1 VIRTRFLCLFGAAL
15 TALALAGPSLG
26 DVKITDRQYVTHEG
40 GQDATTIACS
50 TNNRQQNEPTA
61 AVNPTQPAKMT
72 AGANDYCT
80 TPTNG
85 DAWAG
90 FYFSSD
96 NGSSWTNSL
105 LPGYPLDT
113 TAEGQASPLHGLA
126 LAAGDPVQAWDRFG
140 NVYYGGIAFN
150 RGRPAN
156 ASIWVARYSWV
167 GGAMPDYQ
175 GTALVARGTPSPIFR
190 GHFNDKVMIEVDR
203 STAATSGN
211 VYVCWALFTASGPN
225 NGVFFSR
232 STDGGRT
239 FSNRQKLSDS
249 VHGSQ
254 SCDIGVGS
262 TGRVWVAWR
271 QFEFR
276 ADSGQRQR
284 DAIAYVYST
293 DGGRSFTKP
302 AVAYEFIHWDM
313 GDTTGDPAAAGQA
326 GYAACLAGDAT
337 LGRCEGPD
345 PRVNARDCGD
355 GPFEC
360 LSGYVFGRA
369 DSSVHISAD
378 PTPGADPDAAYA
390 LVDATV
396 PGTQTPTGTS
406 YSTVT
411 DGVGS
416 QASTYLV
423 KTPNGGGSWSTSR
436 VDPQPKGHQFY
447 SDVDAYAGRLHV
459 VYHDTRSDTAT
470 GPPGTAADFRTIPF
484 SNQWV
489 GGAVGSTHTKQG
501 VETWYSRSTDG
512 GSTWAR
518 QRVSGTS
525 YPLNYEQFGNR
536 DSPFFGDYNFVS
548 ASAANVLMAWPSG
561 QDVIAGTDPRYTDG
575 NGTDGFDV
583 LQCRTFSNGVWS
595 ADTCPDAGGLDQ
607 NIYGFV
613 GP

>member
-1 VIRTRFLCLFGAAL
+1 VLRTRFLCLFGAAL

>member
-105 LPGYPLDT
+105 LPGYPMDT

>member
-113 TAEGQASPLHGLA
+113 TVEGQASPLHGLA

-175 GTALVARGTPSPIFR
+175 GTTLVARGTPSPIFR

>member
-175 GTALVARGTPSPIFR
+175 GTTLVARGTPSPIFR

>member
-1 VIRTRFLCLFGAAL
+1 MHRFLCLAVAAL
-15 TALALAGPSLG
+15 AVLAVAAPASG
-26 DVKITDRQYVTHEG
+26 DVKITDRPYVRHDG
-40 GQDATTIACS
+40 GTDATITACS
-50 TNNRQQNEPTA
+50 TNNRQQNEPAA
-61 AVNPTQPAKMT
+61 AVNPVQPSKMT
-72 AGANDYCT
+72 AGANDYCPV
-80 TPTNG
+80 PTAG
-85 DAWAG
+85 DSWAG

-96 NGSSWTNSL
+96 GGTTWTNSL
-105 LPGYPLDT
+105 LPGYPTDT
-113 TAEGQASPLHGLA
+113 STEGRQSPLFGLVA
-126 LAAGDPVQAWDRFG
+126 SAGDPVQAWDRSG

-150 RGRPAN
+150 RAKPASG
-156 ASIWVARYSWV
+156 SIWVARYSWV
-167 GGAMPDYQ
+167 AGSVPDYQ
-175 GTALVARGTPSPIFR
+175 GTTLVERGTPSPIFL
-190 GHFNDKVMIEVDR
+190 GHFNDKVMIEADR
-203 STAATSGN
+203 STNPATSGN

-225 NGVFFSR
+225 NGVYFSR

-239 FSNRQKLSDS
+239 FSNRMKVSDN

-271 QFEFR
+271 QFEFK
-276 ADSGQRQR
+276 ADKGQRQR

-302 AVAYEFIHWDM
+302 AVAHEFTHWDM
-313 GDTTGDPAAAGQA
+313 GDTAGDPAANGRA
-326 GYAACLAGDAT
+326 GYEACLVGDGT

-369 DSSVHISAD
+369 DSSVHITAD

-396 PGTQTPTGTS
+396 PGTETPTGTS

-423 KTPNGGGSWSTSR
+423 RTTDGGGTWSASR
-436 VDPQPKGHQFY
+436 VNPQPKGHQFY
-447 SDVDAYAGRLHV
+447 SDADAYAGRLHV

-470 GPPGTAADFRTIPF
+470 GPPGTVGDFRTVPF
-484 SNQWV
+484 SNRWV
-489 GGAVGSTHTKQG
+489 GGAVGSTHTGQG
-501 VETWYSRSTDG
+501 VETFYSRSTDG
-512 GSTWAR
+512 GATWTH
-518 QRVSGTS
+518 QKVSGVS
-525 YPLNYEQFGNR
+525 YPLSFEQFGNR
-536 DSPFFGDYNFVS
+536 DTPFFGDYNFVS
-548 ASAANVLMAWPSG
+548 ASATNVLMAWPSG
-561 QDVIAGTDPRYTDG
+561 QDVVVGTDPRYTDG

-583 LQCRTFSNGVWS
+583 LQCRVFASGAWS
-595 ADTCPDAGGLDQ
+595 ADMCPDAGGLDQ

>member
-1 VIRTRFLCLFGAAL
+1 VFPARLLCLFGAAL
-15 TALALAGPSLG
+15 TTLALAAPAFG
-26 DVKITDRQYVTHEG
+26 DVKITDRPYVRHDG
-40 GQDATTIACS
+40 GQDATTLACS
-50 TNNRQQNEPTA
+50 TNNRQQNEPAA
-61 AVNPTQPAKMT
+61 AVSPTQPLKMT

-80 TPTNG
+80 VPTNG
-85 DAWAG
+85 DSWAG

-96 NGSSWTNSL
+96 GGANWTNSL
-105 LPGYPLDT
+105 LPGYPQDT
-113 TAEGQASPLHGLA
+113 TAEGLASPLHGLA
-126 LAAGDPVQAWDRFG
+126 GAAGDPVQAWDRFG

-150 RGRPAN
+150 RTRPAN
-156 ASIWVARYSWV
+156 GSIWVARYSWV
-167 GGAMPDYQ
+167 AGGLPDYQ
-175 GTALVARGTPSPIFR
+175 GTAIVSRGTPSPIFL

-203 STAATSGN
+203 STNAATTGN

-239 FSNRQKLSDS
+239 FSNRTKVSDG

-271 QFEFR
+271 EFEVKK
-276 ADSGQRQR
+276 QQP
-284 DAIAYVYST
+284 DAVAYVYST
-293 DGGRSFTKP
+293 DGGASFTKP
-302 AVAYEFIHWDM
+302 AIATEFIPWDM
-313 GDTTGDPAAAGQA
+313 GDTTGDPGAAGQA
-326 GYAACLAGDAT
+326 GYEACLVGDAT
-337 LGRCEGPD
+337 LGRCDGPD

-396 PGTQTPTGTS
+396 PGTQTPTGST

-411 DGVGS
+411 DGIGS

-423 KTPNGGGSWSTSR
+423 KTTNGGGSWATSR

-459 VYHDTRSDTAT
+459 VYHDTRSDLAT
-470 GPPGTAADFRTIPF
+470 GPPGTVGDFRTIPF

-489 GGAVGSTHTKQG
+489 GGAVGSIHTKQG

-512 GSTWAR
+512 GSTWTR

-536 DSPFFGDYNFVS
+536 DSPFFGDYNYVS
-548 ASAANVLMAWPSG
+548 ASAVNVLMAWPSG
-561 QDVIAGTDPRYTDG
+561 QDVVSGTDPRYTDG

-583 LQCRTFSNGVWS
+583 LQCRVFANGVWGP
-595 ADTCPDAGGLDQ
+595 DTCPEAGGLDQ

>member
-113 TAEGQASPLHGLA
+113 TVEGQASPLHGLA

>member
-175 GTALVARGTPSPIFR
+175 GTTLVARGTPSPIFR

-326 GYAACLAGDAT
+326 GYADCLAGDAT